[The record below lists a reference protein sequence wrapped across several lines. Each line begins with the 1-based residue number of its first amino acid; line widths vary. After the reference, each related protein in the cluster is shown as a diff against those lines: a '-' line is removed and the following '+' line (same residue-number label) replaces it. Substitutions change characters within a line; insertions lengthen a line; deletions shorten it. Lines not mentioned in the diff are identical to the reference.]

1 MTFFDKNISIKY
13 THVMQIRWIHNKD
26 NDIYRLNYTFS
37 RIFSGY
43 YFDRGIPL
51 VFNDTNIREKN
62 VVRLPRFDPQ
72 SLLQY
77 KKYFPSTSYEKFRL
91 MSEVRNAV
99 YPYLE
104 SLLNKKQNFEQIVK
118 VEDQFNEISKHFIE
132 FITKFFSHI
141 ELEGLDIQVYPTMY
155 GTQVSNDILK
165 PSEKTFAVFIR
176 NDAGIYELVA
186 AILSGLLQYGLQE
199 NYLSGW
205 LETQTLVNWLIR
217 QTVLSELVGCSNQ
230 EASVNM
236 IYKIKTGY
244 PFEILTKSNEINE
257 ALNIASNKLHLAIGS
272 DNKIYFNNRVLEL
285 INWERGIMLKFL
297 ENPQKVLD
305 YYEIADLLKIKEE
318 NFSLWAISKRI
329 QRLRETLDKQ
339 GVGGYKIQNVRGQGF
354 ILSNV

>member
-1 MTFFDKNISIKY
+1 MRI
-13 THVMQIRWIHNKD
+13 QWIYNKD

-43 YFDRGIPL
+43 YYDRGIPL
-51 VFNDTNIREKN
+51 VFNDTKIREKN
-62 VVRLPRFDPQ
+62 VVRLPRFKPQ
-72 SLLQY
+72 QLLQY

-91 MSEVRNAV
+91 MSEVGDFV

-104 SLLNKKQNFEQIVK
+104 SLLNKRQNFEQIVQ
-118 VEDQFNEISKHFIE
+118 VEDQFNKISQDFIG

-141 ELEGLDIQVYPTMY
+141 ELKGLDIQVYPTMY
-155 GTQVSNDILK
+155 GTQASNDILK

-186 AILSGLLQYGLQE
+186 AILTGLMQYGLQE

-217 QTVLSELVGCSNQ
+217 QTVLSELVGCTNQ

-244 PFEILTKSNEINE
+244 PFEIVTKSNEINE
-257 ALNIASNKLHLAIGS
+257 ALNIASNKLHLEIGHG
-272 DNKIYFNNRVLEL
+272 NKIYFNNRALGL
-285 INWERGIMLKFL
+285 INWERDIMIKFL

-305 YYEIADLLKIKEE
+305 YYEIADVLEIKEE
-318 NFSLWAISKRI
+318 SFSLWAISKRI